1 MKKFG
6 SQSNFLPLTASS
18 GWRNASLRGS
28 RITTVRAD
36 NVLFLFLSTVGGVD
50 VNGGVSG
57 RGLVGSR
64 AGGETHDDDDDDR
77 HDGERRCGGS
87 THYMCE

>member
-1 MKKFG
+1 MFV
-6 SQSNFLPLTASS
+6 
-18 GWRNASLRGS
+18 
-28 RITTVRAD
+28 I
-36 NVLFLFLSTVGGVD
+36 LSTVAGVD

-57 RGLVGSR
+57 RRLVGSR

-87 THYMCE
+87 W

>member
-1 MKKFG
+1 MKKFEG
-6 SQSNFLPLTASS
+6 PSNFLPLTASL
-18 GWRNASLRGS
+18 GWREVSLRGS
-28 RITTVRAD
+28 RITTFRAD
-36 NVLFLFLSTVGGVD
+36 NVLFVILSTVASVD

-77 HDGERRCGGS
+77 HDGERR
-87 THYMCE
+87 

>member
-1 MKKFG
+1 MFV
-6 SQSNFLPLTASS
+6 
-18 GWRNASLRGS
+18 
-28 RITTVRAD
+28 I
-36 NVLFLFLSTVGGVD
+36 LSTVAGVD

-64 AGGETHDDDDDDR
+64 AGGETHDDDDDDS